1 MQRNFFFNTARGVT
15 GLALLGGAIAFAQ
28 NAAPNGAPNKV
39 LQPVNQPLKKSDDGF
54 RQTITPFFQEHCV
67 NCHGA
72 AKVKGNLRVDN
83 LAPNFLDPAT
93 KEKWGEIVN
102 VLNAHQMPPKEE
114 KQPPKEQTAAVVD
127 WITTQMVQAELTRR
141 DGQIVLRRLNR
152 DEYKNT
158 IRDLVGVDFDV
169 SGFPADPAAGGFDNN
184 GKALTVSP
192 MLMEIYI
199 DAARKILDRALV
211 EGEKPTPIKWRFEPE
226 EGEGDDH
233 RITLPNKQRPIVH
246 GGRNKKQDGFTV
258 MHHASWDMNPNARD
272 FSVPVEGEYIIRVRA
287 GNRVPQ
293 RDEVIASAEK
303 ILAKRRDE
311 QDAKNP
317 NGKKWTQEAYVRDLE
332 HFKTDRMYDYGPPRL
347 KLIQE
352 LGGQP
357 RVLAEWDVDAPKDAP
372 KVYEFRARF
381 TGQKAGVT
389 LEYAY
394 SIPRVLENF
403 WMQGSESFAR
413 PEVYLDWFEIEGPI
427 YEAWPPASHTRL
439 LPVST
444 NKDEKAYAREV
455 LSSFMRKAWRRP
467 VNAAEI
473 ESKLALYD
481 AVRKDKPSFVEAI
494 KIPLIA
500 VLASPHF
507 IYLEEPSTNNAPRPL
522 NDHELATRLSYFL
535 WSTTPDEELS
545 RLADAGTLKKP
556 ETLYAQTERLLKD
569 PRSDAFVRN
578 FAGQWLGLR
587 EVGANPPAAD
597 LYPQYDRH
605 LEVSIVGE
613 SQAFFREI
621 LQRDLPATNFIKS
634 DFVTINERLAR
645 FYGIENVRGDDFR
658 MVKVPPGV
666 HRGGVAT
673 QASVLT
679 ITSNGTR
686 TSPVKR
692 GVWVMKTLLGTDPGL
707 PVANAG
713 DIPPKVPGADKA
725 TVRERLSIHREKA
738 QCARCHDKIDPLGFA
753 LENFNAAGEWREQ
766 EGFGYKGRIERNDPK
781 IDASATLLD
790 GTQFVG
796 VDGLQSELLKQQD
809 LFLNALANRVYTYAL
824 GRELG
829 LADAPEVKAAAAHM
843 KKNGTTLRSLIRFI
857 VGSKEFRMK

>member
-1 MQRNFFFNTARGVT
+1 MKSTVFFNLTRGLT
-15 GLALLGGAIAFAQ
+15 GLALLGSAVAFAQ
-28 NAAPNGAPNKV
+28 NGAK
-39 LQPVNQPLKKSDDGF
+39 QPASKPILASNDGLNH
-54 RQTITPFFQEHCV
+54 TVTPFFNENCV
-67 NCHGA
+67 KCHGA

-83 LAPNFLDPAT
+83 LAADFLDPAT
-93 KEKWGEIVN
+93 RDKWADIVN
-102 VLNAHQMPPKEE
+102 VLNGHQMPPKAE
-114 KQPPKEQTAAVVD
+114 KQPPKEQIASVVD
-127 WITTQMVQAELTRR
+127 WITAQMVQAELMRR

-158 IRDLVGVDFDV
+158 IRDLTGVDFDV

-199 DAARKILDRALV
+199 EAARKILDRALV
-211 EGEKPTPIKWRFEPE
+211 EGEQPATIKWRFEPE

-233 RITLPNKQRPIVH
+233 RITLPDKQRPIVH
-246 GGRNKKQDGFTV
+246 GGKNKKQNGLTI
-258 MHHASWDMNPNARD
+258 MHRASWDLNPNARD
-272 FSVPVEGEYIIRVRA
+272 FALPVEGDYIIRVRA
-287 GNRVPQ
+287 GNRIPP
-293 RDEVIASAEK
+293 REEVVASAEK
-303 ILAKRRDE
+303 ILAARRDE
-311 QDAKNP
+311 QDTKNP
-317 NGKKWTQEAYVRDLE
+317 NGKKWTQEAYEHDLE
-332 HFKTDRMYDYGPPRL
+332 HFKTDRMYDYGAPRL

-357 RVLAEWDVDAPKDAP
+357 KVLAEWDVDAPQDAP
-372 KVYEFRARF
+372 KIYEFRARF
-381 TGQKAGVT
+381 TKQRVGLT

-394 SIPRVLENF
+394 SIPSVLENF
-403 WMQGSESFAR
+403 WMQGRDEFAR
-413 PEVYLDWFEIEGPI
+413 PEIYLDWFEIEGPV
-427 YEAWPPASHTRL
+427 YDAWPPTSHTRL
-439 LPVST
+439 VPVST
-444 NKDEKAYAREV
+444 QKDERVQAREV
-455 LSSFMRKAWRRP
+455 LQKFMRKAWRRP
-467 VNAAEI
+467 VSVEEI
-473 ESKLALYD
+473 EGKLKLFD
-481 AVRKDKPSFVEAI
+481 AVRQDKPGFLEAI

-500 VLASPHF
+500 VLSSPHF
-507 IYLEEPSTNNAPRPL
+507 LYLEEPSASNAPRPL
-522 NDHELATRLSYFL
+522 TDHELAARLSYFL
-535 WSTTPDEELS
+535 WNTTPDDELS

-569 PRSDAFVRN
+569 PRSEAFVRN

-587 EVGANPPAAD
+587 EVGANPPASD

-605 LEVSIVGE
+605 LEVSIIGE

-621 LQRDLPATNFIKS
+621 LRRDLPATNFIKS

-645 FYGIENVRGDDFR
+645 FYGIENVRGDEFR
-658 MVKVPPGV
+658 AVKVPPGV

-673 QASVLT
+673 QASILT

-692 GVWVMKTLLGTDPGL
+692 GVWVLKTLLGTDPGL
-707 PVANAG
+707 PVANVG

-725 TVRERLSIHREKA
+725 TVRQRLQIHREQP

-753 LENFNAAGEWREQ
+753 LENFNAAGQWREQ

-781 IDASATLLD
+781 IDASALMPD

-796 VDGLQSELLKQQD
+796 VEGLQDELMKQQD
-809 LFLNALANRVYTYAL
+809 LFLSALANRVYTYAL
-824 GRELG
+824 GRELS

-843 KKNGTTLRSLIRFI
+843 KKNNTTLRSLIRFI
-857 VGSKEFRMK
+857 VGSQAFRMK